1 MNPIVPFLAAGA
13 VGLFVLSRSRSGGS
27 TSASPGA
34 PATLR
39 AGVPYL
45 FILRLDDAVSEE
57 QARSVLEPKG
67 VSSLIISP
75 AVNPPFWASGA
86 PGLVPFGS
94 RHASFQA
101 TPKGSSTITLGDPF
115 YGIGRLES
123 LARLDGQP
131 LSSEAPSV

>member
-1 MNPIVPFLAAGA
+1 MNPFLPFLAAGA

-34 PATLR
+34 PVPLR

-45 FILRLDDAVSEE
+45 FIVRLGTDVTDE
-57 QARSVLEPKG
+57 QVHAALDPKG
-67 VSSLIISP
+67 VENLLLTP
-75 AVNPPFWASGA
+75 AVNPPFWATTGA
-86 PGLVPFGS
+86 IAYAPRV
-94 RHASFQA
+94 ASFKA
-101 TPKGSSTITLGDPF
+101 TPKCSSTITLGDSF

-131 LSSEAPSV
+131 LWSEAPSV